1 MRLRILPPIVVLLA
15 GAIAPLGAQDAA
27 DSLVEAALRRYRTP
41 GISIAVTRDGRV
53 IKSAGYG
60 FANLELRVPATD
72 STVYQTGSIG
82 KAFTAA
88 LVLSLVQDG
97 KLGLDDPVAKF
108 FPNPPS
114 AWRRVTIRHLL
125 THTSGIAD
133 GIYDLVDLR
142 QDYTDDQMVA
152 KIRTAKVEA
161 PPGAR
166 WSYSNQGYHLLGYL
180 INRSQGRFYGDLL
193 QERIFRP
200 LGMAST
206 RIIDEA
212 AIIPH
217 RAAGYR
223 LLRDIAS
230 PLANQEYASPSLN
243 RTADGSIYTTVL
255 DMARWDLGLYG
266 DTPLDSASR
275 AVSWTPVRLTSG
287 KTFPYGFA
295 WQTDS
300 VNGHWVVE
308 HSGAW
313 QGFTTH
319 IARYPNDHLGVIVL
333 TNCACGDPTRVAH
346 DLAALYLPA
355 LRPAA
360 EPPLA
365 DQDPDVM
372 RRLGRALE
380 SLAEGTA
387 DSTAFTPA
395 ALRRWNPE
403 ARAEWATYFRAL
415 GPAGTPLLQSRHAER
430 QTTGYQ
436 FHVTLGD
443 IVHGGWVTFT
453 RDGRIEELELNPE

>member
-1 MRLRILPPIVVLLA
+1 MHLRCFPCLALFLA
-15 GAIAPLGAQDAA
+15 GITLPLRAQDAA
-27 DSLVEAALRRYRTP
+27 DSIVLAALHRYRTP
-41 GISIAVTRDGRV
+41 GISIAVTRDGKV

-60 FANLELRVPATD
+60 YANLELRVPATD

-97 KLGLDDPVAKF
+97 KLGLDDPVARY
-108 FPNPPS
+108 FPKPTS
-114 AWRRVTIRHLL
+114 AWRTVTIRHLL

-133 GIYDLVDLR
+133 RIYDLVDLR
-142 QDYTDDQMVA
+142 QDYSDDQMVA
-152 KIRTAKVEA
+152 KIRTARAEA

-180 INRSQGRFYGDLL
+180 VNRSQGRFYGDLL

-212 AIIPH
+212 AIIPN
-217 RAAGYR
+217 RAAGYQLPR
-223 LLRDIAS
+223 GIAG
-230 PLANQEYASPSLN
+230 PLTNQDYASPTLN

-255 DMARWDLGLYG
+255 DMAKWDLALYT

-275 AVSWTPVRLTSG
+275 AASWTPVRLTNG
-287 KTFPYGFA
+287 TTAPYGFA
-295 WQTDS
+295 WETDS

-319 IARYPNDHLGVIVL
+319 IARYPDDHLGVVVL

-346 DLAALYLPA
+346 DLAALYLPV
-355 LRPAA
+355 LRRAA

-365 DQDPDVM
+365 VQDPAVAS
-372 RRLGRALE
+372 RVSRALGALRAG
-380 SLAEGTA
+380 SPDTA
-387 DSTAFTPA
+387 TFTAA
-395 ALRRWNPE
+395 ALRRWSPE
-403 ARAEWATYFRAL
+403 ARAEWAAYAGGL
-415 GPAGTPLLQSRHAER
+415 GPDGVVTLLATEAE
-430 QTTGYQ
+430 QKATGYRFQ
-436 FHVTLGD
+436 VTIGD
-443 IVHGGWVTFT
+443 IVHQGWVRIT
-453 RDGRIEELELNPE
+453 RDDRIDALDVTPE